1 MAKQECEENIIM
13 KVRVYSQWLEEVEV
27 PVRTKQFTKAA
38 RLMGHAD
45 FASFAAGLE
54 HFYQHPADPE
64 DIAPHPQKSKST
76 SELIDRIVQVYKMR

>member
-13 KVRVYSQWLEEVEV
+13 KVRVYSQWMEEVEV

-45 FASFAAGLE
+45 FASLAA
-54 HFYQHPADPE
+54 AD
-64 DIAPHPQKSKST
+64 DRVGRDRKTAKSSDQQAVAEWLDCRVVDKVN
-76 SELIDRIVQVYKMR
+76 EGVA

>member
-13 KVRVYSQWLEEVEV
+13 KVRVYSPWMEEVEV

-45 FASFAAGLE
+45 FASFAA
-54 HFYQHPADPE
+54 AD
-64 DIAPHPQKSKST
+64 DKVGRDQKTAKS
-76 SELIDRIVQVYKMR
+76 SDQQAVAEWLDCQVVGKVTEGVA

>member
-13 KVRVYSQWLEEVEV
+13 KVRAYSQWMEEVEV

-45 FASFAAGLE
+45 FASFAA
-54 HFYQHPADPE
+54 AD
-64 DIAPHPQKSKST
+64 DKVGRDRKTAKSSDQQAVAEWLDCRVVGKVA
-76 SELIDRIVQVYKMR
+76 EGVA

>member
-45 FASFAAGLE
+45 FASFAAWKAMN
-54 HFYQHPADPE
+54 PI
-64 DIAPHPQKSKST
+64 IAIST
-76 SELIDRIVQVYKMR
+76 RAIMI

>member
-45 FASFAAGLE
+45 FASFAA
-54 HFYQHPADPE
+54 AD
-64 DIAPHPQKSKST
+64 DRVGRGRKTAKSSDQQAVAEWLDCRVVDKVN
-76 SELIDRIVQVYKMR
+76 EGVA

>member
-13 KVRVYSQWLEEVEV
+13 KVRVYSQWMEEVEV

-45 FASFAAGLE
+45 FASFAA
-54 HFYQHPADPE
+54 AD
-64 DIAPHPQKSKST
+64 DRVGRAGKTAKSSDQQAVAEWLDCRVVDKVN
-76 SELIDRIVQVYKMR
+76 EGVA

>member
-13 KVRVYSQWLEEVEV
+13 KVRVYSQWMEEVEV

-45 FASFAAGLE
+45 FASFAA
-54 HFYQHPADPE
+54 AD
-64 DIAPHPQKSKST
+64 DKVGRDQKTAKS
-76 SELIDRIVQVYKMR
+76 SDQQAVAEWLDCQVVGKVTEGVA

>member
-13 KVRVYSQWLEEVEV
+13 KVRAYSQWMEEVEV

-45 FASFAAGLE
+45 FASFAA
-54 HFYQHPADPE
+54 AD
-64 DIAPHPQKSKST
+64 DRGGRDRKTAKSSDQQAVAEWLDCRVVDKVN
-76 SELIDRIVQVYKMR
+76 EGVA

>member
-13 KVRVYSQWLEEVEV
+13 KVRVYSQWMEEVEV

-45 FASFAAGLE
+45 FASFAA
-54 HFYQHPADPE
+54 AD
-64 DIAPHPQKSKST
+64 DRVGRDRKTAKSSDQQAVA
-76 SELIDRIVQVYKMR
+76 EWLDRRVIGKVNEGAA